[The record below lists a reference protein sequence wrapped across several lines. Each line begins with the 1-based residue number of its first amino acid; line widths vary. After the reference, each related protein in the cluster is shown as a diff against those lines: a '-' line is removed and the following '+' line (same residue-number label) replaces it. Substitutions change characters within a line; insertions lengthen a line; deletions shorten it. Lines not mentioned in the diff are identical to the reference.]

1 MEETKCKVTVYT
13 EKKKKKKKKKEKKV
27 EILAMFVPHK
37 RNAQLFEAT

>member
-1 MEETKCKVTVYT
+1 MEGTKCKVTVYT
-13 EKKKKKKKKKEKKV
+13 DKKKKKEKEIKKV

>member
-13 EKKKKKKKKKEKKV
+13 EKKKKKKEKKV

>member
-13 EKKKKKKKKKEKKV
+13 EKKKKKEKEKKV

>member
-13 EKKKKKKKKKEKKV
+13 DKKKKKEKEKKV
-27 EILAMFVPHK
+27 EILAMFVPHE

>member
-13 EKKKKKKKKKEKKV
+13 EKKKKKEKKV